1 VLEAADQRY
10 SHEGEEDKIGTKFR
24 IIIPHCEKLLQPP
37 DQSLALPELKKMP
50 PDAIASTP
58 AQIERSPALSV
69 SALQIGERDQDS
81 LFEHVAWVY
90 AFCREHLFRDD
101 TERIITALWPRRRP
115 GPGTQLIEL
124 GCGPGF
130 YSCRLAERF
139 PDMSVTGV
147 DRSESQL
154 QWARER
160 AHALGLSNCC
170 FRRINALQLSCADA
184 EFDIVLASRLFT
196 ILPEQNRVIAEMFR
210 VLKPGG
216 RCFIAEPR
224 YAFRA
229 SIPLFAMWLLAGLN
243 RSRNGY
249 REPYKATVFSAHAF
263 ENLFPTQPWENIR
276 IWREERY
283 QYALCEKG

>member
-1 VLEAADQRY
+1 
-10 SHEGEEDKIGTKFR
+10 
-24 IIIPHCEKLLQPP
+24 
-37 DQSLALPELKKMP
+37 MP
-50 PDAIASTP
+50 PDAMASAAAKIENTP
-58 AQIERSPALSV
+58 AGNIPG
-69 SALQIGERDQDS
+69 LQNGQGDHDS

-90 AFCREHLFRDD
+90 VFCREQLFRDD
-101 TERIITALWPRRRP
+101 TERIIAALWPGRRP
-115 GPGTQLIEL
+115 RAGTQLIEL

-139 PDMSVTGV
+139 SEISVTGV

-154 QWARER
+154 RCARER
-160 AHALGLSNCC
+160 AGALRLSNCR
-170 FRRINALQLSCADA
+170 FQRINALNLSYADA

-196 ILPEQNRVIAEMFR
+196 ILPEQDRAVAELYR
-210 VLKPGG
+210 VLKPGW

-224 YAFRA
+224 HAFRA

-263 ENLFPTQPWENIR
+263 ENLFPAQPWRKITVWQEG
-276 IWREERY
+276 RY